1 MFPRHL
7 TLVLASVL
15 LVSSL
20 SPAHAQ
26 LGRLRDRITRNQALI
41 EAASDAVTALRM
53 SDAEIAQLGAEAA
66 AAYDD
71 MNPVL
76 PDDHEYSVR
85 LMQIVEGL
93 DNDGLSLNFKVYWVE
108 DVNAF
113 ALPDGSVRVFAGLMD
128 FHRHRIKMRLQCI
141 IGIRECGQGVAHL
154 GFS

>member
-1 MFPRHL
+1 MQRKHL
-7 TLVLASVL
+7 TVFLTTVLMVATIHS
-15 LVSSL
+15 
-20 SPAHAQ
+20 AQAQ
-26 LGRLRDRITRNQALI
+26 LGKLRDRVTRNQALV

-71 MNPVL
+71 LNPIL

-93 DNDGLSLNFKVYWVE
+93 DNDGLNLNFKVYWVE

-128 FHRHRIKMRLQCI
+128 LMSDDELRFHPMTVSPSARPTY
-141 IGIRECGQGVAHL
+141 
-154 GFS
+154 